1 MEACL
6 VESAPTKPTAQS
18 SKCVTV
24 MHVSCVTALRSHGT
38 LLHAPGAAGLW
49 LNARRLGAP
58 LPFHADPAGP
68 HRSSASCSST
78 AISCTENSSTAG
90 ERRTGARAHTHTHA
104 QMEQDY
110 LHNCPR
116 ARVSTHPQMHASTQ
130 CTFYGKA
137 SLAEKAREQMLGE
150 HGAKL
155 STNTHAQVA
164 VSDASAR
171 MLCGAFHRDRATR

>member
-1 MEACL
+1 LPCAEYTPSLVPHSSPLLQGPPPLAAHFGARPEEVRGRKDSASISPRERPAEA
-6 VESAPTKPTAQS
+6 
-18 SKCVTV
+18 
-24 MHVSCVTALRSHGT
+24 GT
-38 LLHAPGAAGLW
+38 L
-49 LNARRLGAP
+49 
-58 LPFHADPAGP
+58 
-68 HRSSASCSST
+68 SASCSST